1 MDSYDKLCDRA
12 AEVALLSST
21 ASLLSWDQE
30 IHLPP
35 RALEYRGSQLAW
47 LSGRAHET
55 WVREETGAWLEE
67 AGEKVAPGSDE
78 AVNVERWTYDY
89 ERARKLPVELVE
101 RSARLESQAH
111 EAWKE
116 AREKSD
122 YSIFSP
128 LLAELIDISR
138 EKGERWGYAEC
149 PYDALMESYEP
160 GFTASEARALFVP
173 LAAELAELFKTGA
186 SDLPVSKLPDGPYP
200 VEQQVEFNRKVIE
213 AVGFDFSRGR
223 VDTAVHP
230 FSTTMG
236 PYDNR
241 ITTRFNEEDFTFSF
255 FGILHE
261 CGHGMYEQG
270 LPAEKYGTPCGGS
283 VSLGIHESQSRLWEN
298 QIGRSRAFW
307 EYWYPV
313 ANDHF
318 PQLKSMSLDDFVR
331 FVNKV
336 EKSFIRV
343 DASELGYDLHVILR
357 FEVEEKIFSGELEVE
372 GVPSFWNQRF
382 KELIGLDVPDDRR
395 GCLQDIHWSMGGF
408 GYFPTY
414 TLGSLNAAQLLE
426 AVRQRVPNFEQE
438 LKRGETGNILDDLR
452 RNIHAHGR
460 RYLPKELIEVATGNP
475 PAPAYLLD
483 YFRNKLKSLM
493 G

>member
-1 MDSYDKLCDRA
+1 
-12 AEVALLSST
+12 
-21 ASLLSWDQE
+21 
-30 IHLPP
+30 
-35 RALEYRGSQLAW
+35 
-47 LSGRAHET
+47 
-55 WVREETGAWLEE
+55 
-67 AGEKVAPGSDE
+67 
-78 AVNVERWTYDY
+78 
-89 ERARKLPVELVE
+89 
-101 RSARLESQAH
+101 
-111 EAWKE
+111 
-116 AREKSD
+116 
-122 YSIFSP
+122 
-128 LLAELIDISR
+128 
-138 EKGERWGYAEC
+138 
-149 PYDALMESYEP
+149 
-160 GFTASEARALFVP
+160 
-173 LAAELAELFKTGA
+173 
-186 SDLPVSKLPDGPYP
+186 
-200 VEQQVEFNRKVIE
+200 
-213 AVGFDFSRGR
+213 
-223 VDTAVHP
+223 
-230 FSTTMG
+230 
-236 PYDNR
+236 
-241 ITTRFNEEDFTFSF
+241 
-255 FGILHE
+255 
-261 CGHGMYEQG
+261 
-270 LPAEKYGTPCGGS
+270 
-283 VSLGIHESQSRLWEN
+283 
-298 QIGRSRAFW
+298 
-307 EYWYPV
+307 
-313 ANDHF
+313 
-318 PQLKSMSLDDFVR
+318 MSLDDFVR

-475 PAPAYLLD
+475 PTPAYLLD